1 MWQALRIAQAAEV
14 VKGKP
19 GELDAEV
26 EQGGR
31 NFSGGQKQRLA
42 IARALVRKPEILIL
56 DDSASALDYA
66 TDAAL
71 RKAIR
76 EELEGMTLLIVS
88 QRAASVRNADKI
100 VVLDDGEI
108 VGMGTHDELIDSCE
122 VYREIYESQYGKGAR

>member
-1 MWQALRIAQAAEV
+1 MAQAEEV
-14 VKGKP
+14 VKKKKAG
-19 GELDAEV
+19 LDEPV
-26 EQGGR
+26 EQEGR
-31 NFSGGQKQRLA
+31 NFSGGQRQRLA
-42 IARALVRKPEILIL
+42 IARALVRHPEILIL

-76 EELEGMTLLIVS
+76 EELTDMTLFIVS
-88 QRAASVRNADKI
+88 QRAASVRNADRI

-108 VGMGTHDELIDSCE
+108 AGLGSHEALMDSCG